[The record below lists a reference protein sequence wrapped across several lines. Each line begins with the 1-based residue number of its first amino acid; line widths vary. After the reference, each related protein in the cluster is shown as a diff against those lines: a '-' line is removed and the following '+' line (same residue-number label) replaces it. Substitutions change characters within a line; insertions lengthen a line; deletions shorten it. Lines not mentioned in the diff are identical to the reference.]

1 MASWSSF
8 VSHYNSHRPHGAS
21 TQQAPLE
28 SRRTLPR
35 PIKDPDPTR
44 ARRKDFLG
52 GLTHE
57 YRLVA

>member
-1 MASWSSF
+1 LVEF
-8 VSHYNSHRPHGAS
+8 VSHYNSPHGAS
-21 TQQAPLE
+21 NQQAPLE
-28 SRRTLPR
+28 SGRTPPR
-35 PIKDPDPTR
+35 LIKDPDPTR